1 MGAQRAFNDHF
12 RRFPARAV
20 MESDPS
26 HTMTVCP
33 GVAVQQRDV
42 LRQYAAATKAESFR
56 RYRIDL
62 LWQVG

>member
-1 MGAQRAFNDHF
+1 MGTQRAHNDHF
-12 RRFPARAV
+12 RLFSARAV

-26 HTMTVCP
+26 HSVTVRP

-42 LRQYAAATKAESFR
+42 LRQYTGATKVESFR